1 MISNEISV
9 DGIKQKLYQKA
20 RSFKNFEDLTENDL
34 ARIAKKVYYKQ
45 ERNQEPTLLNHVSNK
60 LSKYLNTLRY
70 LTNPQIHIEFP
81 NYDERII
88 YLIMSSDPN
97 LVIYKEFLKRNI
109 TSIKEINSE
118 QDIRK
123 KEELIEKRNSEI
135 MEYQAKVRSL
145 IGFYDSQ
152 LLKFEEIY
160 FKKFTSKYEL
170 ITEVRQDYTT
180 KLLAIVP
187 LFKNLSSLSQERF
200 KDIQEK
206 ATIWLTETNAKNNLQ
221 TVAYSCNV
229 QKETIG
235 LNSILEQLVFFIL
248 VADPNLKCLQIYEEE
263 SKMNEVQRRIEEE
276 FGYYNINLILLEK
289 MYHQAF
295 CPDKELSPWTLK
307 KQ

>member
-1 MISNEISV
+1 MISNEISA

-20 RSFKNFEDLTENDL
+20 RSFKNFENLNEDDLV
-34 ARIAKKVYYKQ
+34 RISKKVYYKQ
-45 ERNQEPTLLNHVSNK
+45 ESNQEPTLLNLVSNK

-70 LTNPQIHIEFP
+70 LTNPQIHIELP

-88 YLIMSSDPN
+88 YLIMSSDPD

-109 TSIKEINSE
+109 TTIKEINSE

-123 KEELIEKRNSEI
+123 KEELIEKRSIEI

-170 ITEVRQDYTT
+170 ITDVRQDYTT

-187 LFKNLSSLSQERF
+187 LFKNLSPLSQKRYKEL
-200 KDIQEK
+200 QEK
-206 ATIWLTETNAKNNLQ
+206 ATIWLNETHAINNLH
-221 TVAYSCNV
+221 TVAYSCNI

-263 SKMNEVQRRIEEE
+263 SKMSEVQRRIEEE

-289 MYHQAF
+289 IYHQAF